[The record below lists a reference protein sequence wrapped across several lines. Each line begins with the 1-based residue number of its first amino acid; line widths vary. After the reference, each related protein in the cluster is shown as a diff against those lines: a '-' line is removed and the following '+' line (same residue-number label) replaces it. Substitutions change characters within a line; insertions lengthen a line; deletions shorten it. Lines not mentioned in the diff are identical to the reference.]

1 ATMLAVTS
9 ERGKSAKVQ
18 RAGGPLMRQFA
29 IRAACLSWLLLLFL
43 PSPVPGQSAGKMADP
58 YKDARLKMVANELA
72 REGITHDAV
81 LEAMKTV
88 PRHLFVSPDLRAR
101 AYLDTSLPIGHKQ
114 TISPPFLVAYMTQ
127 ALDPKPGN
135 RVLEVGTGSGYQA
148 AVLAGLVKEVYS
160 IEIVEPLGLQAAK
173 RLQDLGYKNVKT
185 KVGDGYQGW
194 PEHAPFDRII
204 VTCSPEN
211 MPQPLVDQ

>member
-1 ATMLAVTS
+1 
-9 ERGKSAKVQ
+9 
-18 RAGGPLMRQFA
+18 
-29 IRAACLSWLLLLFL
+29 
-43 PSPVPGQSAGKMADP
+43 
-58 YKDARLKMVANELA
+58 
-72 REGITHDAV
+72 DAV

-211 MPQPLVDQ
+211 MPQPLVDQLRDGGKMIIPLGEQFQQVFYLL